1 MDIKALQAAF
11 LKYFDTQSQ
20 RAFFAPGRVNLI
32 GEHIDYNGGHVLP
45 CAISNGTYGLVSLR
59 SDQKISCVS
68 LNFESDGCVTFDLA
82 DLSYQASD
90 SWVSYIKG
98 MIQYCQEKTGKT
110 VSGFNLLI
118 YGNIPN
124 GAGLSSSASL
134 ELLIGMI
141 VNQLFDLGLSHLDLA
156 LLGQKVENDY
166 LGLNTGIMDQF
177 AIGMS
182 RADSAAYL
190 KVSDMTYEF
199 LPLQLGEVVLL
210 IMNTNKQRKLTD
222 SKYNKRR
229 AECDQALAD
238 LQKECDITYLCQ
250 LRPDQFEAL
259 SHLIE
264 DPTIRQRAKHVVYED
279 ERTQQA
285 KEALLA
291 SDWEAFGQ
299 LMNQSHQSLREDY
312 DVTGLELDTLVEAAW
327 EQEGVLG
334 ARMTGAGMGG
344 CAIALVK
351 KDCLDSVKDQ
361 IQAIYQAKVG
371 YPASFYLAQSAPGIC
386 ELTAINK
393 ED

>member
-1 MDIKALQAAF
+1 M
-11 LKYFDTQSQ
+11 
-20 RAFFAPGRVNLI
+20 
-32 GEHIDYNGGHVLP
+32 
-45 CAISNGTYGLVSLR
+45 SLR

-222 SKYNKRR
+222 SKYNQRR

-250 LRPDQFEAL
+250 LRPDQFESL

-264 DPTIRQRAKHVVYED
+264 DPIIRQRAKHVVYED

-285 KEALLA
+285 KDALLA

-299 LMNQSHQSLREDY
+299 VMNQSHQSLREDY

-351 KDCLDSVKDQ
+351 KDRLDSVKDQ
-361 IQAIYQAKVG
+361 IQSIYQAKVG

-386 ELTAINK
+386 ELTIINE